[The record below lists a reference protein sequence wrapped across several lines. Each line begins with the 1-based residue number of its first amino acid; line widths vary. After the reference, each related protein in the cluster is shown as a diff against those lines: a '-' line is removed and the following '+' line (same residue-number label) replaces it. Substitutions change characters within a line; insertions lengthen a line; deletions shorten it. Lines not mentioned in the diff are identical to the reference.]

1 MYLYQGNEFVL
12 RFVPTQLVPFKTV
25 AGLEMHLTSY
35 GLTGAPALEV
45 ELWDFAEGAW
55 TPVAPGGL
63 RWGDTAIPEPE
74 RFVGPGGEIQVKVA
88 NNGAPQVSVER
99 LDFTLT
105 AAQ

>member
-25 AGLEMHLTSY
+25 TGLEMHLTSY
-35 GLTGAPALEV
+35 GLTGVPALDV
-45 ELWDFAEGAW
+45 ELWDFVEGAW
-55 TPVAPGGL
+55 LPVADL
-63 RWGDTAIPEPE
+63 RWGDMAIPEPQ
-74 RFVGPGGEIQVKVA
+74 RFVGPGGEIQVRVE